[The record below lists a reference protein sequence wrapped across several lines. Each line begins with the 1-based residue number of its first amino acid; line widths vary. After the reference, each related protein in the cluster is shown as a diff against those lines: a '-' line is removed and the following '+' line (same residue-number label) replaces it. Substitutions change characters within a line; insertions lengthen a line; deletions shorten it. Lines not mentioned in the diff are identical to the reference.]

1 MHPELQACWRRVLAV
16 RSGAVAVVDA
26 ATGRSWTFG
35 EIDARADA
43 WLAQH
48 PPTQGGVGQVWC
60 LALADRAAWL
70 AVFLAAIKT
79 GAVVLPVESD
89 APHLLRQRALG
100 AGASLLVAEVGVE
113 ALAGG
118 ARHEN
123 CLLIKLTSG
132 TTGEPQ
138 PLPFTAAEM
147 LADGGQIMRS
157 MSITPADR
165 NFAVI
170 PLGHSY
176 GLGNLVLPF
185 FMAGVPI
192 VLGSAP
198 YPQVMADELTR
209 FPCTVLPLVPPL
221 VKALAAVATDSA
233 GLQQLRLVL
242 SAGSALK
249 PDIARRFH
257 AQTGQ
262 RVHNFYGSSETGGI
276 CFDRSGEAA
285 QTDGAVGTP
294 LDGVALSLTQAGA
307 IHIRSEAICHARYPA
322 GAATLHDFGYLDGEV
337 VLRLTGRHADIVKIA
352 GRRLSLAEIEAALC
366 NLEGVED
373 AYVTVREGRSGE
385 SRCVALYAG
394 GIDSEMVVRSLATSL
409 PAWKQPKILR
419 KVHTIAYTA
428 RGKKDRRAMERAV
441 DALTAR

>member
-1 MHPELQACWRRVLAV
+1 MHPELQACWRRVLET
-16 RSGAVAVVDA
+16 RGGSVAVVDA
-26 ATGRSWTFG
+26 ATGRSWTFD

-43 WLAQH
+43 WLARH
-48 PPTQGGVGQVWC
+48 PSAQGGAGQVWC

-79 GAVVLPVESD
+79 GAVVLPVEPD
-89 APHLLRQRALG
+89 APHLLRERALG
-100 AGASLLVAEVGVE
+100 AGASLLVTEASVE
-113 ALAGG
+113 ALEGG
-118 ARHEN
+118 TRQVN
-123 CLLIKLTSG
+123 YLLIKLTSG
-132 TTGEPQ
+132 TTGEPK
-138 PLPFTAAEM
+138 PLPFTATEM

-192 VLGSAP
+192 VFGSAP
-198 YPQVMADELTR
+198 YPQVIADELAR

-221 VKALAAVATDSA
+221 VKALAVAATESA
-233 GLQQLRLVL
+233 GLQELRLVL

-249 PDIARRFH
+249 PEIARRFH
-257 AQTGQ
+257 ARTGR

-294 LDGVALSLTQAGA
+294 LDGVELSLTQAGA
-307 IHIRSEAICHARYPA
+307 VHIRSQAICHALYPA
-322 GAATLHDFGYLDGEV
+322 GAATLHDFGRLDGQG
-337 VLRLTGRHADIVKIA
+337 VLRLTGRHADIVKVA
-352 GRRLSLAEIEAALC
+352 GRRLSLAEIETALC
-366 NLEGVED
+366 TLESVVD
-373 AYVTVREGRSGE
+373 AYATVREGCSGE
-385 SRCVALYAG
+385 SRCVAIFAG
-394 GIDSEMVVRSLATSL
+394 SVKADIIRRQLAAGL
-409 PAWKQPKILR
+409 PDWKVPKVLR
-419 KVHTIAYTA
+419 QVAQITYNS
-428 RGKKDRRAMERAV
+428 RGKKDRQAMERVV
-441 DALTAR
+441 DALI